1 MGSND
6 FPNPTGVRDFFSF
19 FVWARFLS
27 SAIAQKELFGIF
39 IQHFNLPH
47 LNHYICLILLSGQSL
62 LVTPSLTCSFAA
74 IFTILIPH
82 RRPAPIWPCSSVGRA
97 TVVCS
102 GGRGFES
109 HLDQEISSQS
119 FSMWAQKVS
128 FGILLKYFNLTYFYH
143 ELSLSVLN
151 SQTLLVT
158 RVFTLNIIQRFRPL
172 NAPDSLLNR
181 SPLFLLST
189 STYLISTTNSPYQ
202 C

>member
-74 IFTILIPH
+74 IFTILIPR

-109 HLDQEISSQS
+109 HLDQ
-119 FSMWAQKVS
+119 
-128 FGILLKYFNLTYFYH
+128 
-143 ELSLSVLN
+143 
-151 SQTLLVT
+151 
-158 RVFTLNIIQRFRPL
+158 R
-172 NAPDSLLNR
+172 
-181 SPLFLLST
+181 FLLSLFPCGPRR
-189 STYLISTTNSPYQ
+189 YHLGYY
-202 C
+202 